1 MIHAANEA
9 VRQPC
14 LNLRIAQTYLA
25 ASDEKMARRTWQDV
39 MHEFVLT
46 KAENSRPYCQRG
58 VDEAAFDPL
67 RPLKVVPQLPCPGSA
82 RKPNNK
88 VFRGVVFPSSA
99 ESVDC

>member
-1 MIHAANEA
+1 MIHAHHES

-39 MHEFVLT
+39 MPAFVLS
-46 KAENSRPYCQRG
+46 KAENNRPHCQRG
-58 VDEAAFDPL
+58 MDEAAFDSP
-67 RPLKVVPQLPCPGSA
+67 RPLKVFPQLPCPGLA

-99 ESVDC
+99 ASVDC